1 MQILYKVNKT
11 IYKTG
16 DHMKKTNKTNRKEPL
31 LAPGVKGILEKS
43 ASQKEKKVGNFTR
56 VTTL

>member
-1 MQILYKVNKT
+1 
-11 IYKTG
+11 
-16 DHMKKTNKTNRKEPL
+16 MKKTNKTHRKEPL

-56 VTTL
+56 VTTLSYDEADPS